1 MRSNAIR
8 LRRSCMPFPEAEMQN
23 VDKSVY
29 RAPTAEIYGRVQIG
43 AGSSVWPNAVIR
55 SEAQEVIIGRY
66 TNIQDFVM
74 IHVGY
79 DAPTRVGDF
88 CSITHHV
95 TLHGCTVGDQ
105 CMIGINATVMDGA
118 VIGAG
123 SIVAGGAF
131 ITEGSEFPENSIIAG
146 IPARRIKE
154 RDNGRANRINAWLYH
169 RNAQAY
175 RAGDHRAWTGAE
187 YERWLTQLREEVA
200 EDLDLKR
207 LETP

>member
-1 MRSNAIR
+1 
-8 LRRSCMPFPEAEMQN
+8 MQMI
-23 VDKSVY
+23 DESVY
-29 RAPTAEIYGRVQIG
+29 RSPTAQIYGRVQIG
-43 AGSSVWPNAVIR
+43 TGSSVWPNAVIR
-55 SEAQEVIIGRY
+55 SEAQEVVIGRY

-79 DAPTRVGDF
+79 EAPTRVGDL
-88 CSITHHV
+88 CSIAHHA

-123 SIVAGGAF
+123 SIVGGGALV
-131 ITEGSEFPENSIIAG
+131 TEGSEFPERSIIAG

-154 RDNGRANRINAWLYH
+154 RDSSRANRINAWQYY

-175 RAGDHRAWTGAE
+175 RAGDHRAWTGPE
-187 YERWLTQLREEVA
+187 YQKWLAKLRKDVA

-207 LETP
+207 LQEPRPESQPSDR